1 LQDTGYC
8 NCPPFVPHRYPE
20 IATPFGRIRQTEPS
34 PLCNAELLQLSN
46 GTGGTTLLKAGECR
60 IAARRGASKAAVAVA
75 HSILIIAYSML
86 KNHQPF
92 QEMGADY

>member
-1 LQDTGYC
+1 
-8 NCPPFVPHRYPE
+8 
-20 IATPFGRIRQTEPS
+20 
-34 PLCNAELLQLSN
+34 
-46 GTGGTTLLKAGECR
+46 LKAGECR